1 MWNGSSSDAALF
13 EQSGPTEGLGLGE
26 MYGWAICNGNNGTP
40 NLSGK
45 FIVGEGSRNASIR
58 NNFGGLTVGASE
70 TYTVM
75 DSIGATQVMQ
85 QANQVGSHNHGK
97 GGLTHGDVSSGSSH
111 DHDHHR
117 SKFSGS
123 GEIAND
129 AWDGNSLTS
138 SSNVNTGSG
147 GYHNHSISGS
157 TGENSGTQQAMPNRP
172 SYYVVVYL
180 MKL

>member
-1 MWNGSSSDAALF
+1 M
-13 EQSGPTEGLGLGE
+13 
-26 MYGWAICNGNNGTP
+26 
-40 NLSGK
+40 SGK
-45 FIVGEGSRNASIR
+45 FIIGAGSRNASIR
-58 NNFGGLTVGASE
+58 NNAGGLTVGASE
-70 TYTVM
+70 NFIVM

-111 DHDHHR
+111 SHDHHR

-123 GEIAND
+123 GSIAND
-129 AWDGNSLTS
+129 AWDGNGLTT
-138 SSNVNTGSG
+138 SSNVDTGSG
-147 GYHNHSISGS
+147 GSHNHSISGS